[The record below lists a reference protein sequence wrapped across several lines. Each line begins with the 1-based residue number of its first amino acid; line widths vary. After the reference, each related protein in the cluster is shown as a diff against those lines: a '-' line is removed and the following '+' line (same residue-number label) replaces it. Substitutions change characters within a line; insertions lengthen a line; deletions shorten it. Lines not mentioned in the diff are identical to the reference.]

1 MTSVSSSHYAN
12 LPKGTFLTAPH
23 PNAVDVF
30 PFMRLALSVRYSLR
44 AGAYSSD
51 MCLVGFI

>member
-12 LPKGTFLTAPH
+12 LPKGTFLTA
-23 PNAVDVF
+23 VDVF
-30 PFMRLALSVRYSLR
+30 PFIRLALSVRYSLR

-51 MCLVGFI
+51 MCLVG